1 MSAEPF
7 SAGEDAA
14 DLDVPD
20 EIMDLQLR
28 QVTYDAALGTTAS
41 VLQRSLLDFLR

>member
-7 SAGEDAA
+7 SAGDVA

-20 EIMDLQLR
+20 GIVELQLR
-28 QVTYDAALGTTAS
+28 QLTYDAALGTTAS